1 MKNPLSVSVL
11 AIILAGFVCG
21 IAFGVDSSTSTS
33 APAATT
39 GSSWTVDVSMGLV
52 GIAGILNYNGK
63 STIIPNFGPFFRVS
77 GTLLNITTSPSAT
90 PIHALDLGVT
100 LFATYGQT
108 SLVSGSSVLLAGIG
122 PGIGVLNDA
131 ITLSIYALAIAT
143 SDSITGNWE
152 FLLTSTAIKF

>member
-1 MKNPLSVSVL
+1 MKSSLSVSVL
-11 AIILAGFVCG
+11 AIVLAGFACG
-21 IAFGVDSSTSTS
+21 IAFAADTTPTP
-33 APAATT
+33 APST

-77 GTLLNITTSPSAT
+77 GTLFNIATSPSAT
-90 PIHALDLGVT
+90 PIHALDLGLT

-108 SLVSGSSVLLAGIG
+108 SLVNGSSVLLAGIG

-131 ITLSIYALAIAT
+131 ITLSICALAIAT
-143 SDSITGNWE
+143 ADSITGNWE